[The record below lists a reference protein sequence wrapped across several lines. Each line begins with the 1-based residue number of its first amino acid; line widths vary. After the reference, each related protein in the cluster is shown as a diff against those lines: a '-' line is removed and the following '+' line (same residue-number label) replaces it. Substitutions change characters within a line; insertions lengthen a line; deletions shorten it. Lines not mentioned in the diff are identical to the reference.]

1 MGYLDE
7 YKVTQGEI
15 ATNHVQAAPTV
26 LTGTASQNKK
36 VFDNLAELIA
46 GKHNSLADAIGGK
59 QTETET
65 SIANVA
71 SDLQESTGNLQEQID
86 EIERTP
92 GPQGPQGEKG
102 DKGEKGDTGEQ
113 GIQGPQG
120 VEGPQGPAGP
130 QGIQGIQGPKGD
142 TGNTGPQGPQGVRGL
157 KGEKGDKGDD
167 GADGTS
173 FVVYGMYATYAD
185 LITDR
190 PTGETGEAYA
200 VGTSES
206 NTIYNWDTVQ
216 EAWVDIG
223 GLKGPKGDK
232 GDTGEQGPQGQTG
245 AQGPQGVQG
254 PKGDTGAQGPQGE
267 QGIQGP
273 QGEQGIQG
281 IQGPKGDKGDTP
293 TMDNALSTTSENG
306 VQNKVIKAAIDTKK
320 DDFSENTAFNRDFET
335 TPSNIKMNGTQSLG
349 TSQKIAR
356 SDHVHPSDTS
366 KADVTDVTALHN
378 YVDAQDEAYADI
390 GQKNADLI
398 AADLAYTVPSF
409 EFESYLTGTIKFDK
423 IGDMVVVTVNGITA
437 TSISESVNL
446 FSGYWP
452 IAWYPSSNQQEKC
465 RTPYGADIIVDTSR
479 VVKLDPNGTTIPS
492 GTAIKGEVAYFV

>member
-46 GKHNSLADAIGGK
+46 GKHNSLADAIDSK
-59 QTETET
+59 QTETDT
-65 SIANVA
+65 AIAGVA
-71 SDLQESTGNLQEQID
+71 SDLQESTSNLQEQID

-142 TGNTGPQGPQGVRGL
+142 TGNTGPQGPQGVRGM
-157 KGEKGDKGDD
+157 KGEKGDKGEN
-167 GADGTS
+167 GVDGTS
-173 FVVYGMYATYAD
+173 FVVWGHYDTKAD
-185 LITDR
+185 LDEEH
-190 PTGETGEAYA
+190 PTGEKGEAYS
-200 VGTSES
+200 VGTVEPYL
-206 NTIYNWDTVQ
+206 IYNWDLGQ
-216 EAWVDIG
+216 EAFVSVG
-223 GLKGPKGDK
+223 SLQGPKGDK

-267 QGIQGP
+267 RGIQGP

-293 TMDNALSTTSENG
+293 TMDDTLSTTSENG
-306 VQNKVIKAAIDTKK
+306 VQNKVIKAAIDAKK

-335 TPSNIKMNGTQSLG
+335 TLSNIKMNGTQSLG
-349 TSQKIAR
+349 TSSKIAR
-356 SDHVHPSDTS
+356 SDHIHPSDIS
-366 KADVTDVTALHN
+366 KADVT
-378 YVDAQDEAYADI
+378 YVDAQDDNVLYNATDI
-390 GQKNADLI
+390 GQENADLI
-398 AADLAYTVPSF
+398 ADDLRNTLTLDS
-409 EFESYLTGTIKFDK
+409 SYFSGTAKYDK
-423 IGDMVVVTVNGITA
+423 IGSMVIVYVSITTLA
-437 TSISESVNL
+437 SQSSDRRIESGAIPSGNRPSSAVSEVCRS
-446 FSGYWP
+446 
-452 IAWYPSSNQQEKC
+452 YPSANL
-465 RTPYGADIIVDTSR
+465 R
-479 VVKLDPNGTTIPS
+479 VTTDGYVYLDYNDTTIPS

>member
-26 LTGTASQNKK
+26 LNGTASQNKK

-46 GKHNSLADAIGGK
+46 GKHNSLADAIDSK
-59 QTETET
+59 QTETDT
-65 SIANVA
+65 AIAGVA

-157 KGEKGDKGDD
+157 KGDKGDKGDA
-167 GADGTS
+167 GVDGTS
-173 FVVYGMYATYAD
+173 FVVWGHYDTKAD
-185 LITDR
+185 LDEAH
-190 PTGETGEAYA
+190 PTGEKGEAYS
-200 VGTSES
+200 VGIVEPYL
-206 NTIYNWDTVQ
+206 IYNWDLDQ
-216 EAWVDIG
+216 EAFVSVG
-223 GLKGPKGDK
+223 SLQGPKGDK

-254 PKGDTGAQGPQGE
+254 PKGDTGAQGPQGI
-267 QGIQGP
+267 QGEQGP

-281 IQGPKGDKGDTP
+281 VQGPKGDKGDTP
-293 TMDNALSTTSENG
+293 TMDDTLSATSENG

-349 TSQKIAR
+349 TSTKIAR
-356 SDHVHPSDTS
+356 SDHIHPSDIS
-366 KADVTDVTALHN
+366 KADVT

-398 AADLAYTVPSF
+398 CAELKWGVKLLSNV
-409 EFESYLTGTIKFDK
+409 TGTIKRDE
-423 IGDMVVVTVNGITA
+423 IGDMIVIYVNCVTTTNIDEKMPISK
-437 TSISESVNL
+437 TSISPVL
-446 FSGYWP
+446 F
-452 IAWYPSSNQQEKC
+452 PSSDQSEKC
-465 RTPYGADIIVDTSR
+465 RTVPTANILLDT
-479 VVKLDPNGTTIPS
+479 VGKINLDPNGTTIPS
-492 GTAIKGEVAYFV
+492 GTEIKGEIAYLYI

>member
-26 LTGTASQNKK
+26 LNGTASQNKK

-46 GKHNSLADAIGGK
+46 GKHNRLADAIDSK

-71 SDLQESTGNLQEQID
+71 TDLQESTGNLQEQID

-157 KGEKGDKGDD
+157 KGDKGDKGDA
-167 GADGTS
+167 GVDGTS
-173 FVVYGMYATYAD
+173 FVIWGHYDTKAD
-185 LITDR
+185 LDEAH
-190 PTGETGEAYA
+190 PTGEKGEAYS
-200 VGTSES
+200 VGIVEPYL
-206 NTIYNWDTVQ
+206 IYNWDLDQ
-216 EAWVDIG
+216 EAFVSVG
-223 GLKGPKGDK
+223 SLQGPKGDK

-254 PKGDTGAQGPQGE
+254 PKGDTGEQGPQGIQGEQGPQGE
-267 QGIQGP
+267 QGIQGV
-273 QGEQGIQG
+273 
-281 IQGPKGDKGDTP
+281 QGPKGDKGDTP
-293 TMDNALSTTSENG
+293 TMDDTLSATSENG

-349 TSQKIAR
+349 TSTKIAR
-356 SDHVHPSDTS
+356 SDHIHPSDIN
-366 KADVTDVTALHN
+366 KADVT

-398 AADLAYTVPSF
+398 FNSFRVRRVIDNLYYGGEYAYGLIGSMYVVCLKLVNKGSKSNRQRILDAAIPLADAPS
-409 EFESYLTGTIKFDK
+409 STQISKCRTIP
-423 IGDMVVVTVNGITA
+423 TA
-437 TSISESVNL
+437 TIEIETDGKLYINPNGTPIPAYSDL
-446 FSGYWP
+446 FCE
-452 IAWYPSSNQQEKC
+452 IAWY
-465 RTPYGADIIVDTSR
+465 V
-479 VVKLDPNGTTIPS
+479 
-492 GTAIKGEVAYFV
+492 